1 MKGNQSYTQRR
12 ERIIT
17 PVRGKNR
24 DKAIKAMR
32 QKERNERR
40 KAEKRSFFSRLASWL
55 DRFVP
60 RRAVP
65 PKYAVTRVPQRRK
78 NTPPRGFGSRRSGRK
93 LRKLVWKR
101 QRLLAWRRARWARDG
116 KLRARLA
123 R

>member
-12 ERIIT
+12 ERAIT
-17 PVRGKNR
+17 PVRGKKR

-32 QKERNERR
+32 QKTRSERR
-40 KAEKRSFFSRLASWL
+40 KEEKRSFFSRLSSWVGRL
-55 DRFVP
+55 IP

-65 PKYAVTRVPQRRK
+65 SKYAVVRVPQRRE
-78 NTPPRGFGSRRSGRK
+78 TPPRGFGSRRSGRK
-93 LRKLVWKR
+93 LRKIVWKR
-101 QRLLAWRRARWARDG
+101 QRLLAWRQARWARDG